1 MTDKELQPLKPT
13 RLREPRW
20 LMLAGLAIL
29 AIDLGL
35 TTWGMHRDSQWNAT
49 VLGLCKTEFF
59 RSHLP
64 PLPENG
70 WIGWATLCSIGPAV
84 LAVLIG
90 AVRLSRRSRNVGAI
104 VAASVVTA
112 VATLVAFW
120 LLLVGLLMIEP
131 RTIGT
136 GTDGSGLPCPEG

>member
-1 MTDKELQPLKPT
+1 MTEKEVQPLKPT

-20 LMLAGLAIL
+20 LMLAGLAVL

-35 TTWGMHRDSQWNAT
+35 TTWGMHRDSQWNTT
-49 VLGLCKTEFF
+49 VLGLCKNEFF

-70 WIGWATLCSIGPAV
+70 WIGWAALCTIGPAV
-84 LAVLIG
+84 LAVLIV

-104 VAASVVTA
+104 IAASVVTA
-112 VATLVAFW
+112 VATLAAFW

-131 RTIGT
+131 RSIGT
-136 GTDGSGLPCPEG
+136 GTDGSGLPCGEG